1 MEPALHVLRPRRA
14 PDSIELTPTGRTMAR
29 VLGWSLLSGPTSA
42 LVWLVLPHAEAANE
56 GAVLAT
62 VFVMWAMGTLLLSGV
77 VDDRSPR
84 FFEAVLAAAIV
95 MVSLDVFFSHSPASG
110 FGFLYLWFVPLAYA
124 FFPLRRAV
132 AQTVVMAVSFGA
144 ALLLQTTHDR
154 ELRPLADVAFSR
166 WVLCVGAVVGVGIVI
181 SRIVGARR
189 ASLDRLSRGFADV
202 SVGMAFVSADWR
214 WLEVNDALCR
224 LLARPREE
232 LLGRSPA
239 EVTYPD
245 DVVRSRA
252 VVDRGLGTA
261 HRAQTFVKR
270 YLRPDGEVVWASV
283 DSLRFE
289 GEEGEPF
296 FFCLI
301 RDITA
306 QQLAHGNLTRQAAE
320 QSAVARLGRFALGEQ
335 DLDAVMDEVA
345 TVVADTLRIDHC
357 VVMELESDRA
367 ALRVVAGVGVQEGV
381 LRRMRFPA
389 SQDSLLGLALSQSE
403 PLVVEDVDEDP
414 RLRGEALLREY
425 MVGSGMSALVRTRSA
440 PWGLL
445 AVYSETKRKFEAD
458 EAEFLGAVANV
469 VSGAV
474 ERHRVE
480 EGIRHRALHDSLTG
494 LPNRT
499 LALDRL
505 DGALA
510 RRRRDGGKVAVL
522 LLDLD
527 QFKLVN
533 ESLGHHAGDELLTAL
548 APRLQDTVRPSDT
561 VARLGGDEFVVVC
574 EELDGPHAA
583 IQVAERLSAA
593 VSQPVVLG
601 DQEHFASASIGI
613 ALAESADADPSTLI
627 RDADAAMY
635 RAKERGRGRYE
646 LFDEVLR
653 HRVLVRLRTES
664 ELRRALER
672 EELLI
677 HYQPVVDL
685 NEHRIAAVEAVVRWQ
700 HPRRGLLE
708 PVDFIH
714 VAEET
719 GLIVPLGDL
728 VLARASRDVA
738 GWQRRF
744 HRHGQQL
751 MLCVNASARQI
762 SDTSFPARVAEI
774 ARRNGL
780 ASGSLAVEIT
790 ESVLIEEA
798 HAPVPVLTRMRDHGL
813 VLMLD
818 DFGTGYSGLSYL
830 RRFPLDVLKIDRSFV
845 AGLGSDEE
853 DTAIV
858 AAILGMART
867 LGLTVVA
874 EGVETRAQ
882 LAQLLELQCDRAQG
896 FLFAPPV
903 PAARFEQLMVT
914 RAAGPW

>member
-1 MEPALHVLRPRRA
+1 MEPALHVPKARRDDA
-14 PDSIELTPTGRTMAR
+14 PIDLTPSGRTMAR
-29 VLGWSLLSGPTSA
+29 ALGWSLLSGPSLA
-42 LVWLVLPHAEAANE
+42 LVWLVLPHTEAADE
-56 GAVLAT
+56 AAILAT
-62 VFVMWAMGTLLLSGV
+62 VSVTWALGGLLLSGL

-84 FFEAVLAAAIV
+84 FFEAVLAAAILL
-95 MVSLDVFFSHSPASG
+95 VSLTVFFSHSPASG
-110 FGFLYLWFVPLAYA
+110 FGFLYLWFVPVAYA
-124 FFPLRRAV
+124 FFPLRLAV
-132 AQTVVMAVSFGA
+132 GQTGVMAVSFGA
-144 ALLLQTTHDR
+144 ALLLQTVHDP
-154 ELRPLADVAFSR
+154 ELRPLADVPFSR
-166 WVLCVGAVVGVGIVI
+166 WSLGVGAVVGVGIVI
-181 SRIVGARR
+181 NRIVSARR
-189 ASLDRLSRGFADV
+189 ASLDRLARGFADV
-202 SVGMAFVSADWR
+202 SVGMAVVSADWR
-214 WLEVNDALCR
+214 WLEVNEALCQ
-224 LLARPREE
+224 LLVRPREE

-239 EVTYPD
+239 AVTHPD
-245 DVVRSRA
+245 DVESSRA
-252 VVDRGLGTA
+252 VVDRGLR
-261 HRAQTFVKR
+261 HDPRAQTFVKR
-270 YLRPDGEVVWASV
+270 YVRPDGEVVWASV
-283 DSLRFE
+283 DSLRFD

-306 QQLAHGNLTRQAAE
+306 QQRAHSRLTRQAAE
-320 QSAVARLGRFALGEQ
+320 QSAVARLGRFALREQ

-345 TVVADTLRIDHC
+345 TIVADTLRIDHC
-357 VVMELESDRA
+357 VVMELERDGA
-367 ALRVVAGVGVQEGV
+367 ALRVVAGVGVREGV
-381 LRRMRFPA
+381 LRRMQFPA
-389 SQDSLLGLALSQSE
+389 PPGSLLALALNQSE

-414 RLRGEALLREY
+414 RVRGQALLREY
-425 MVGSGMSALVRTRSA
+425 MVGSGMSSLVRTRSDA
-440 PWGLL
+440 WGLL
-445 AVYSETKRKFEAD
+445 AVYSETRRKFEPD

-474 ERHRVE
+474 DRHRVE
-480 EGIRHRALHDSLTG
+480 EAIRHRALHDPLTG

-505 DGALA
+505 AGALA
-510 RRRRDGGKVAVL
+510 RRRRDGGKVAVV

-533 ESLGHHAGDELLTAL
+533 ESLGHQAGDELLTAL
-548 APRLQDTVRPSDT
+548 APRLQDAMRPSDT

-574 EELDGPHAA
+574 EELDGARAA

-601 DQEHFASASIGI
+601 EQEHFASASIGI

-685 NEHRIAAVEAVVRWQ
+685 HEHRIAAVEAVVRWQ

-719 GLIVPLGDL
+719 GLIVPLGD
-728 VLARASRDVA
+728 VVVSRACRDVA

-744 HRHGQQL
+744 DRSGDPL
-751 MLCVNASARQI
+751 MLCVNASAKQI
-762 SDTSFPARVAEI
+762 SDTAFPARVAEI
-774 ARRNGL
+774 ARRAGL
-780 ASGSLAVEIT
+780 AKGSLAVEIT

-798 HAPVPVLTRMRDHGL
+798 HAPVPVLTQMHDYGL

-845 AGLGSDEE
+845 AGLGSDDE

-882 LAQLLELQCDRAQG
+882 LTQLLELQCHRAQG

-903 PAARFEQLMVT
+903 PAERFEQLMVT
-914 RAAGPW
+914 RAAGSW